1 MKRFGPVSNICG
13 LVLPAAVSA
22 ALIPARASLANTA
35 AALVLVAVI
44 AGVAIFGSRAAGFL
58 ASISSGIWFDFFLT
72 RPYDRFAIS
81 QRADLETTISLLV
94 VGLIVTELAARS
106 RHHRTVAGEEA
117 DYIHLI
123 HEIGEMVAIG
133 ELSGNVV
140 ERASEDLVG
149 LLGLRSCTYEAGA
162 PAPHR
167 PTVLFDGRVLNASA
181 IWGVSTLGLPGPE
194 LDLPVNFGGRTVG
207 RFVLIPTP
215 GAPVKPERLIVAVAI
230 AGHVGASL
238 ASRARIA

>member
-1 MKRFGPVSNICG
+1 MKRFGPVPSICG

-22 ALIPARASLANTA
+22 ALVPARASLANTA

-44 AGVAIFGSRAAGFL
+44 AGIAIFASRAAGII
-58 ASISSGIWFDFFLT
+58 ASVSSGIWFDFFLT
-72 RPYDRFAIS
+72 RPYERFAIS
-81 QRADLETTISLLV
+81 QRADLETTISLFV

-133 ELSGNVV
+133 ELSGIVV
-140 ERASEDLVG
+140 ERASEDLIG
-149 LLGLRSCTYEAGA
+149 LLSLRSCTYEAGT

-167 PTVLFDGRVLNASA
+167 PTVLFDGRVLNAGA
-181 IWGVSTLGLPGPE
+181 IWGTSTLGLPGPE

-207 RFVLIPTP
+207 RFVLIPAP
-215 GAPVKPERLIVAVAI
+215 GMPVKPERLIVAVAI
-230 AGHVGASL
+230 AGHVGGSL